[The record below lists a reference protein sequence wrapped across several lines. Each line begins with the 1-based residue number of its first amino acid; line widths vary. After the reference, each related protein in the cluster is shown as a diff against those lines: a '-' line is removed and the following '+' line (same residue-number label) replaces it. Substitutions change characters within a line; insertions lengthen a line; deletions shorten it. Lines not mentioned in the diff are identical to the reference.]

1 MKCLPFSYK
10 NYWVSLMLA
19 SIFGANAGDFIA
31 DVLGLGHA
39 NGLPILFL
47 CLGATFVFEFVDDKA
62 KIIYYWIAIIIIRSA
77 ATNMGDIFHDFD
89 IPFKISTMLSLCAV
103 IASLFLWKMFGA
115 NSLLKNTIPL
125 NAFYFITMFFA
136 GVAGTVV
143 GDAFSYGLEL
153 GNLYAALT
161 LGFFVGLAFFLWN
174 DKLKSNLSYYWITV
188 VLIRSAGTAA
198 GDFIANTD
206 IGLTLSTL
214 ITGAVFVLVTVFFR
228 KKYLRVISHVEAK
241 I

>member
-1 MKCLPFSYK
+1 
-10 NYWVSLMLA
+10 MLA
-19 SIFGANAGDFIA
+19 SVFGANAGDFIA

-62 KIIYYWIAIIIIRSA
+62 RILYYWIAIVIIRSA
-77 ATNMGDIFHDFD
+77 ATNIGDIFHDFD
-89 IPFKISTMLSLCAV
+89 VSFKISTLLSLCAV
-103 IASLFLWKMFGA
+103 VASLFVWKTLGA
-115 NSLLKNTIPL
+115 NSLVKNTIPL

-161 LGFFVGLAFFLWN
+161 LGIFVSLAFLLWN
-174 DKLKSNLSYYWITV
+174 DKLKSNLFYYWITV

-206 IGLTLSTL
+206 IGLTVSTL
-214 ITGAVFVLVTVFFR
+214 ITGAVFVFVTVSFR
-228 KKYLRVISHVEAK
+228 KKYLAITSHVEVK
-241 I
+241 V